1 LTNRLAGCLAD
12 FLAGFLPDVTSG
24 AELQPPDM
32 DRAFGEIAAA
42 QIKGWME

>member
-1 LTNRLAGCLAD
+1 LTNRLAG